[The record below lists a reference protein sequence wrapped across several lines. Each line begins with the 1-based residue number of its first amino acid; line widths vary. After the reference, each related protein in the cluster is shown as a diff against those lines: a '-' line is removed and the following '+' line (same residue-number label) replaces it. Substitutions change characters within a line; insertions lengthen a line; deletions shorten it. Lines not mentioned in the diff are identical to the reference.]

1 MIRIV
6 SVEGNI
12 GSGKSTFLKFVAN
25 ECGNAEGIIILPE
38 PVDKWEELKDQN
50 GSSIIELFYKDKD
63 KYAFPFQMMAYISRL
78 TLLREAVDKLSMTG
92 GGVIVCERSLLCDRY
107 VFASMLRD
115 AEHIGEVEFAIYTKW
130 FDHFINDLPR
140 HHMLYLRTSPE
151 VAQRRVQ
158 GRDRKGEEIP
168 LSYLETCN
176 AYHERWLEG
185 PQVEI
190 VDADVEKTDA
200 LYRKWMQL
208 ILGESMSNQ
217 NCVIAKA

>member
-12 GSGKSTFLKFVAN
+12 GSGKSTFLKFVAKELAN
-25 ECGNAEGIIILPE
+25 TEGVIILPE

-78 TLLREAVDKLSMTG
+78 ALLREAVDKLAATG
-92 GGVIVCERSLLCDRY
+92 GGIIVCERSLLCDRY

-115 AEHIGEVEFAIYTKW
+115 SEHIGEVEFLIYTKW
-130 FDHFINDLPR
+130 FDHFIKDLPR

-151 VAQRRVQ
+151 IALQRVK

-168 LSYLETCN
+168 LSYLQACHD
-176 AYHERWLEG
+176 YHDRWLDG

-190 VDADVEKTDA
+190 VDANVGKTDVV
-200 LYRKWMQL
+200 YRDWIQL
-208 ILGESMSNQ
+208 ILGDVMLNQ
-217 NCVIAKA
+217 NCVIASA

>member
-25 ECGNAEGIIILPE
+25 ECANTKGVVILPE
-38 PVDKWEELKDQN
+38 PVDKWEELKDQH
-50 GSSIIELFYKDKD
+50 GSSIIELFYRDKD

-78 TLLREAVDKLSMTG
+78 ALLRDAVDKLSAAG
-92 GGVIVCERSLLCDRY
+92 GGVIICERSLLCDRY

-115 AEHIGEVEFAIYTKW
+115 GEHIGAVEFAIYTRW

-151 VAQRRVQ
+151 IALRRVQ
-158 GRDRKGEEIP
+158 GRDRKGEQIP

-190 VDADVEKTDA
+190 VDANVEKTEA
-200 LYRKWMQL
+200 VYRKWMQRM
-208 ILGESMSNQ
+208 LGQATGDQ
-217 NCVIAKA
+217 NCVIANA